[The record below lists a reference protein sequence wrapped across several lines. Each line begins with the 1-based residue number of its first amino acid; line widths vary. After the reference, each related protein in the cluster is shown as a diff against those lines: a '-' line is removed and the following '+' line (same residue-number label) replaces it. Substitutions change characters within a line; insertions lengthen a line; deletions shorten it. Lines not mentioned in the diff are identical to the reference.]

1 MRRKG
6 LKIVPIILTSI
17 SILILIC
24 TYVWTIGMFQSINNR
39 PETEGVNY
47 GGIIYLFGLIML
59 IFLDWISIG
68 LNIPCIVMTSIDIKK
83 TKREDGSIKLSL
95 TFLIINIVLL
105 TIGIAYI
112 PLLEVLGG

>member
-1 MRRKG
+1 
-6 LKIVPIILTSI
+6 
-17 SILILIC
+17 
-24 TYVWTIGMFQSINNR
+24 
-39 PETEGVNY
+39 
-47 GGIIYLFGLIML
+47 ML

-83 TKREDGSIKLSL
+83 TKREDSSIKLSL